1 MSLGG
6 NEYILMKIKYIMQIS
21 HFVNNVLECKNKW
34 KIASK
39 CIILKQ
45 DNLKM

>member
-6 NEYILMKIKYIMQIS
+6 NECILMKIKYIMQIS
-21 HFVNNVLECKNKW
+21 DFVNNILEWKNKW

-39 CIILKQ
+39 CIILIQ